1 MRAFLIILTTT
12 ILLSCAGRQDCLT
25 LGSKLHFSK
34 DELERDVRRSQSRQ
48 SKVGSSI
55 RFVVVNNPYCFTE
68 EDRIAIYMDDACVF
82 FGSFSRNGLLAV
94 PEEVLS
100 RGQTHVRFLL
110 LRGDS
115 VYGYQNK
122 SFTPLDSEDK
132 YLYVCFFESE
142 DHTRRVYFFPAR
154 KSCIQI

>member
-1 MRAFLIILTTT
+1 MRAFLIILSTT

-34 DELERDVRRSQSRQ
+34 DELESDVRRSQSRQ

-68 EDRIAIYMDDACVF
+68 EDRIAIYMDDACVY
-82 FGSFSRNGLLAV
+82 FGSYSQNGLLAV

-100 RGQTHVRFLL
+100 RDQTNKGLNRAKSRFKPCWT
-110 LRGDS
+110 
-115 VYGYQNK
+115 Q
-122 SFTPLDSEDK
+122 SERAIG
-132 YLYVCFFESE
+132 LGLATWVFN
-142 DHTRRVYFFPAR
+142 R
-154 KSCIQI
+154 